1 MCTSRLPSDG
11 AGSVELAVTDD
22 PPAGEPTAADED
34 AAQRSLWDR
43 TLESLRGM
51 LAEAKTADWCAVW
64 AGLLCFLALLPLVLT
79 VTDDERCAAIF

>member
-1 MCTSRLPSDG
+1 MCTSRVPSDG
-11 AGSVELAVTDD
+11 AGSVELAVG

-64 AGLLCFLALLPLVLT
+64 AS
-79 VTDDERCAAIF
+79 